1 MKIILT
7 ALIIATLL
15 VGMGAVAKTPIDL
28 STLDDKAEIKSSM
41 TPMVISYTP
50 DVPKTTMNAV
60 DVRTLGRSF
69 GTFAGSSMEPLEIGA
84 SNPIT
89 VTPGFSISKSNRTLS
104 MVTVYTPPFS
114 ISKSNRTLSQVTTW
128 TPEFSIFGGA

>member
-28 STLDDKAEIKSSM
+28 STLDDKAEMKASM
-41 TPMVISYTP
+41 TPVVISYSR
-50 DVPKTTMNAV
+50 DVPRAAIDAV

-69 GTFAGSSMEPLEIGA
+69 GTFAGSGVEPLEIGA

-89 VTPGFSISKSNRTLS
+89 FTPSFSISKSNRTLS

-114 ISKSNRTLSQVTTW
+114 ISKSNRTNSQVRTW